1 MSAKTYV
8 GVSVSGDNTVYPSR
22 KYLYY
27 PLDKEAGV
35 EYRSRLGYPKHG
47 SGPWLVAWPH
57 VDYATPSTEDVGGS
71 VNSVRIGGR
80 IYGRGAYRTSFTEC
94 VGFRYTTY
102 GGYSLYLTIDHPM
115 YAEKV
120 GKNYRYYRHR
130 TEYRMT
136 GRPKWLVTNWSV
148 DENGYPIGQSMIDVA
163 FAHLSEFDLYLD
175 NAVTY
180 DTATWYKIT
189 PLLFDPEPS
198 LRGLLYDTEMYLLT
212 GVLPGPWARGFE
224 TAYVEAAKSLPQ
236 AATNVAANVLE
247 AASLLKSLFTGEWMA
262 LIPRSLKQAW
272 LSYRYVYTTTKL
284 DVREFKSTFSRLDSL
299 MEHNSVRTYG
309 SYVRGDV
316 RYSVGFEVDTSQIIP
331 SGVSDTLQRFGLELN
346 ALNVWDLVPFSFVV
360 DWFLPVSDVLEYF
373 QNLDA
378 CQLEPKDIWWSME
391 TSIDGWDVYV
401 RLPGRRLSTLP
412 YLQVGN
418 ASSRTILM
426 RIGDAI
432 ALFT

>member
-1 MSAKTYV
+1 
-8 GVSVSGDNTVYPSR
+8 
-22 KYLYY
+22 
-27 PLDKEAGV
+27 
-35 EYRSRLGYPKHG
+35 
-47 SGPWLVAWPH
+47 
-57 VDYATPSTEDVGGS
+57 
-71 VNSVRIGGR
+71 
-80 IYGRGAYRTSFTEC
+80 
-94 VGFRYTTY
+94 
-102 GGYSLYLTIDHPM
+102 
-115 YAEKV
+115 
-120 GKNYRYYRHR
+120 
-130 TEYRMT
+130 
-136 GRPKWLVTNWSV
+136 
-148 DENGYPIGQSMIDVA
+148 
-163 FAHLSEFDLYLD
+163 
-175 NAVTY
+175 
-180 DTATWYKIT
+180 
-189 PLLFDPEPS
+189 
-198 LRGLLYDTEMYLLT
+198 
-212 GVLPGPWARGFE
+212 
-224 TAYVEAAKSLPQ
+224 
-236 AATNVAANVLE
+236 
-247 AASLLKSLFTGEWMA
+247 MA

-284 DVREFKSTFSRLDSL
+284 DVREFRSTFSRLDSL

-346 ALNVWDLVPFSFVV
+346 ALNVWDLIPFSFVV